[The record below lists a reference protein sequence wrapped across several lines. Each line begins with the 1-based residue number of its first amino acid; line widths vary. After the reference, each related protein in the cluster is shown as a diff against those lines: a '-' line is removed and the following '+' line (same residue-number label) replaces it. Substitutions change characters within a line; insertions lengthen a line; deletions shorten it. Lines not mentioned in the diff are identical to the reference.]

1 MRNSEENPLFIN
13 ILSNA
18 LDTSLQ
24 LARVTSQGALTMPSS
39 VDSQRRRRQRLRAQ
53 GKTEI
58 LVMLPLEDVEVLDRL
73 RAVQGVA
80 SRGDVVASLIRQ
92 VTEAGNALKTA

>member
-1 MRNSEENPLFIN
+1 
-13 ILSNA
+13 
-18 LDTSLQ
+18 
-24 LARVTSQGALTMPSS
+24 MPSS